1 MSLIIS
7 LLITAI
13 VIWLFFYIL
22 GQLPLDAKVK
32 QVVQVVLAVLCLI
45 WLLQVF
51 LHIIPGFYYPRY

>member
-13 VIWLFFYIL
+13 VIWLFFFIL
-22 GQLPLDAKVK
+22 SQLPLDAKVK

-51 LHIIPGFYYPRY
+51 LHIAPGFWYPRY

>member
-7 LLITAI
+7 LLITAL

-45 WLLQVF
+45 
-51 LHIIPGFYYPRY
+51 